1 MLIKNRHIIL
11 WMLLCM
17 CAQLYG
23 QQSYYRVFAK
33 VDSSGVLRS
42 RVATFDSLEVM
53 NLRDGKLT
61 YQLWKGTRLIRT
73 KNLVSGSLADLER
86 MAKTDTNYYLQ
97 EINSIMTDPEQPLT
111 IKESYSIL
119 TFLSFFNGA
128 AGQWLGQGTMDT
140 VTAGSYEVRYLL
152 SIKGRKPKIIGS
164 AKIHTDDWQIWE

>member
-1 MLIKNRHIIL
+1 MDAFVHVRTT
-11 WMLLCM
+11 
-17 CAQLYG
+17 LY

-119 TFLSFFNGA
+119 TFLSFLMVRQDNGWDK
-128 AGQWLGQGTMDT
+128 GQW
-140 VTAGSYEVRYLL
+140 
-152 SIKGRKPKIIGS
+152 IP
-164 AKIHTDDWQIWE
+164 